1 MMGHQTCTNINEDNN
16 SQDAARAQRVV
27 PLSSSKGAENK
38 GCGGSTK
45 NRGER
50 RSSMIEE
57 VKLVKNER
65 AEHVLQ

>member
-1 MMGHQTCTNINEDNN
+1 M
-16 SQDAARAQRVV
+16 V

-38 GCGGSTK
+38 GCGGSTR

-50 RSSMIEE
+50 RSMIEE

-65 AEHVLQ
+65 AEHVLL

>member
-38 GCGGSTK
+38 GCRGSTR

-50 RSSMIEE
+50 RSMIEE

-65 AEHVLQ
+65 AEHVLL